1 MTDTVPNERVDEF
14 RAEIA
19 GLKIKDPSAARDVQ
33 RLRLGGILMLAGPVL
48 GLVAFFMSHGST
60 DPLAQRD
67 AIVLGLLGV
76 GLAVAGSALFVRY
89 SFAQFMRFWLARL
102 LYERS
107 TRP

>member
-1 MTDTVPNERVDEF
+1 MTDTVSNQRVDEF

-19 GLKIKDPSAARDVQ
+19 GLKIKDPSASRDAQ
-33 RLRLGGILMLAGPVL
+33 RLRLGGLLMLAGPVL

-76 GLAVAGSALFVRY
+76 GLAVVGSALFVRY
-89 SFAQFMRFWLARL
+89 SLAQFMRFWLARL

-107 TRP
+107 KRP